1 MGLCTDNHWQPTFV
15 HEPGH
20 PRGQF
25 PHYVMPD
32 GSFVKLRGD
41 SGTEWVAHACEL
53 IAQHGLR
60 AIRVGLRL
68 VRITPVSNVRVS
80 VVPAKATPRAH
91 DFLHIS
97 MPVGFDS

>member
-15 HEPGH
+15 HEPSH

-32 GSFVKLRGD
+32 GGFVKLRGD

-53 IAQHGLR
+53 IAKFG
-60 AIRVGLRL
+60 
-68 VRITPVSNVRVS
+68 VRNRRGFTTCQEYTNVQCTCQRGAS
-80 VVPAKATPRAH
+80 EGNKECASFFRYLDA
-91 DFLHIS
+91 
-97 MPVGFDS
+97 GG

>member
-41 SGTEWVAHACEL
+41 SGSEWVAHACEL
-53 IAQHGLR
+53 IARYGLR
-60 AIRVGLRL
+60 DPRGF
-68 VRITPVSNVRVS
+68 TTCQQYTNVQCACQRGAS
-80 VVPAKATPRAH
+80 EGNSTCARYFTYLDAGG
-91 DFLHIS
+91 I
-97 MPVGFDS
+97 